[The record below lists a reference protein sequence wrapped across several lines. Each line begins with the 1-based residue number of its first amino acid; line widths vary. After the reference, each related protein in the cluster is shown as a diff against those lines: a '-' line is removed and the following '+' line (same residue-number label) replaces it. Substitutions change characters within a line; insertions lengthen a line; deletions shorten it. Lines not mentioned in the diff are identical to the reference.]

1 MGRDISGFLADVART
16 YGDVAHFR
24 LGPRR
29 IYLLSHPDHIRDVL
43 VTSAENFRKG
53 PALRMAKITLGEG
66 LLTSDGEFHHR
77 QRRLMQP
84 AFHAQ
89 RVMDYAGIF
98 VELAQRFRDHWKPG
112 QVFDIRDAMT
122 ELTLE
127 IVAKSLFGAVIESEV
142 RELGEAMDVSVKM
155 FDRSRFPWA
164 ALLNMLPLKSNRR
177 FLRARVRLFETIDRM
192 IAQRRATLSRAPK
205 DDAAGRKDFLTILL
219 RARDAEG
226 DDRGMSDEQ
235 LRFEAMTLFAAG
247 HETTANAL
255 VWTWLLLSQNPEAE
269 AKLHEE
275 LDRVLGGRAPTAAD
289 VPKLVYTRAVFAESI
304 RLYCPAWI
312 VGRQALQAHPV
323 GEWTIPAG
331 GVVLMVQYV
340 VHRDP
345 RWWERPESF
354 EPERWLGEQPNR
366 PRYAYFPFGGGPR
379 QCIGESFAWLEG
391 ILLIATLAQRW
402 RFRRVND
409 EPIRL
414 HASITL
420 RPRDPLPMR
429 LEEVVRH
436 AGAER
441 PGAVAT

>member
-1 MGRDISGFLADVART
+1 MGRDLSGFLTDVART

-43 VTSAENFRKG
+43 VTSAENFSKG

-66 LLTSDGEFHHR
+66 LLTSDGELHHR

-89 RVMDYAGIF
+89 RVMDYAGVF
-98 VELAQRFRDHWKPG
+98 VDFAQRFRDHWKPG

-127 IVAKSLFGAVIESEV
+127 IVAKSLFDAEIESEV
-142 RELGEAMDVSVKM
+142 RELGEAMDISVKM

-177 FLRARVRLFETIDRM
+177 FLKARVRLFETIDRM
-192 IAQRRATLSRAPK
+192 IAQRRATLSRDPK

-247 HETTANAL
+247 HETTANAM

-275 LDRVLGGRAPTAAD
+275 LERVLGGRAPTAAD
-289 VPKLVYTRAVFAESI
+289 VPNLVYTRAVFAESI

-312 VGRQALQAHPV
+312 VGRQALKAHPV

-331 GVVLMVQYV
+331 GVVLMVQHI

-345 RWWERPESF
+345 RWFERPESF
-354 EPERWLGEQPNR
+354 EPERWLGEQPKR
-366 PRYAYFPFGGGPR
+366 PRYAYFPFGGGQR

-391 ILLIATLAQRW
+391 ILLISTLAQRW
-402 RFRRVND
+402 RFVRAND

-429 LEEVVRH
+429 LEETAQYAARTSPS
-436 AGAER
+436 GAR
-441 PGAVAT
+441 

>member
-1 MGRDISGFLADVART
+1 
-16 YGDVAHFR
+16 
-24 LGPRR
+24 
-29 IYLLSHPDHIRDVL
+29 
-43 VTSAENFRKG
+43 
-53 PALRMAKITLGEG
+53 
-66 LLTSDGEFHHR
+66 
-77 QRRLMQP
+77 
-84 AFHAQ
+84 
-89 RVMDYAGIF
+89 
-98 VELAQRFRDHWKPG
+98 
-112 QVFDIRDAMT
+112 MT

-127 IVAKSLFGAVIESEV
+127 IVAKSLFDAEIESEV

-177 FLRARVRLFETIDRM
+177 FHRARARLFETIDRM
-192 IAQRRATLSRAPK
+192 IAQRRATLSRDAK

-219 RARDAEG
+219 RARDSEG

-255 VWTWLLLSQNPEAE
+255 VWTWLLLSQNPEAQ

-275 LDRVLGGRAPTAAD
+275 IERVLAGRVPTAAD
-289 VPKLVYTRAVFAESI
+289 VPNLVYTRAVFAESI

-312 VGRQALQAHPV
+312 IGRQAINAHQV

-331 GVVLMVQYV
+331 GVVLMVQHI

-345 RWWERPESF
+345 RWFERPESF
-354 EPERWLGEQPNR
+354 EPERWLGEQPKR
-366 PRYAYFPFGGGPR
+366 PRYAYFPFGGGQR

-391 ILLIATLAQRW
+391 ILLISTLAQRW
-402 RFRRVND
+402 RFVRAND

-429 LEEVVRH
+429 LEETAQYAARAARGQ
-436 AGAER
+436 AG
-441 PGAVAT
+441 